1 MDIRVNY
8 DCSEIHKARDKLIEK
23 KVLRMKLC
31 CEIWRGCVP
40 EMGVVPMKNDLTPW
54 LP

>member
-31 CEIWRGCVP
+31 CEIGEAVCQRRV
-40 EMGVVPMKNDLTPW
+40 LY
-54 LP
+54 L